1 MVASVYRLRDQ
12 GIRLPRPKEPVQG
25 ALAMAMETLGDR
37 SWLKTQLLEGQRDLL
52 PPLLNASVTRIT
64 RNGMVIQGIE
74 LSSRVQGSIKARVSQ
89 HRQTWWI
96 AVVTEDLLASFDIL
110 PALKDGDSLCRR
122 HMSVPGKDVQGC
134 VGIPIMRN
142 TTTTAN
148 PLPYSKVCDTSRPRI
163 GQCATIRTDLGAE
176 RLVHFLIPRAMPK
189 GLVREHRTKGRP
201 ACVRDA
207 FRHAGPSEF
216 GGRHVAHRDVVKLT
230 HEPVRQLVLGVS
242 ACIHDTGV
250 DLGGLSL
257 LPGTLSVAQPFFEL
271 SKVPRVVNDLS
282 GGERSKTLESQVD
295 ANTLERLSGFRRR
308 LGDIDH
314 DVQEPVASTVPGE
327 IGAVLDLPFRQRP
340 AVEDAKGVAGEAKRI
355 AFALEVSPLER
366 NPCERPLSSVTQ
378 EWALLSR
385 PALGILLTH
394 RVDGAGMQ
402 TKLLAAAGGELVQ
415 VETRVP
421 AAPKTKRVF
430 LPVVAIV
437 PDEVDRFC
445 LPVQQ
450 AVQRLHPVAVDQQ
463 HAVYFTSAC
472 ATSPEC
478 LALALYLPALKGG
491 VSRET

>member
-1 MVASVYRLRDQ
+1 MSKNQDPADHVKQ
-12 GIRLPRPKEPVQG
+12 P
-25 ALAMAMETLGDR
+25 
-37 SWLKTQLLEGQRDLL
+37 W
-52 PPLLNASVTRIT
+52 
-64 RNGMVIQGIE
+64 
-74 LSSRVQGSIKARVSQ
+74 
-89 HRQTWWI
+89 
-96 AVVTEDLLASFDIL
+96 FDIL

-207 FRHAGPSEF
+207 FRHAGPGEF

-230 HEPVRQLVLGVS
+230 YEPVRELVQEVS

-257 LPGTLSVAQPFFEL
+257 LPGTLSVAQPFFKL
-271 SKVPRVVNDLS
+271 AKVPRVFDGLT
-282 GGERSKTLESQVD
+282 GGECSKTLETEVNAD
-295 ANTLERLSGFRRR
+295 TLDRCSGRWNALSISGN
-308 LGDIDH
+308 IDH

-415 VETRVP
+415 V
-421 AAPKTKRVF
+421 
-430 LPVVAIV
+430 
-437 PDEVDRFC
+437 
-445 LPVQQ
+445 
-450 AVQRLHPVAVDQQ
+450 
-463 HAVYFTSAC
+463 
-472 ATSPEC
+472 
-478 LALALYLPALKGG
+478 
-491 VSRET
+491 